1 MNLEVPV
8 ADALLI
14 EVVANSLPLQH
25 GSQLA
30 IDVIIMSPLTR
41 LGDAHPRADV
51 DPGCALAAAARRK
64 RHQPYTKLAR
74 ARRCR
79 FALKSVAVLAVWRW
93 GGAAPAPARQAPC
106 PRAGLP
112 EPEHGLAWR

>member
-8 ADALLI
+8 ADARLI
-14 EVVANSLPLQH
+14 EVVANGLPLQH

-30 IDVIIMSPLTR
+30 IDVIVMSPLTR

-64 RHQPYTKLAR
+64 RHQPYTKFAP

-79 FALKSVAVLAVWRW
+79 LALRSVAVWRW

-106 PRAGLP
+106 PRAGPP